1 MTPSSRNTGSRVL
14 RVVGAALLLSGLLH
28 LGVFWLDGSAWAG
41 PISFRKPVLFGVSG
55 GLMALSLAWVLD
67 ALKGRTRRSAM
78 LWSGFIVVEVA
89 LITVQAWRR
98 QWSHFNLATTLDL
111 AIFSIMGALIIAA
124 WLITLWWTRL
134 VLRSDAMEPSTR
146 AAVLGGLALLHL
158 ASVFGVFMSVR
169 GSMVVATGGPHPE
182 LFGAAGSMHLPH
194 AIAIHG
200 LQVMHA
206 AWWLSR
212 SSRLVSVRALW
223 SATVGV
229 FFFFLGA
236 VLQLVLGRAPV
247 DLAPGSAVLLALGVA
262 AFAPLGVALMRPPR
276 RSFALTS

>member
-1 MTPSSRNTGSRVL
+1 MTPSAQDTGSRVL
-14 RVVGAALLLSGLLH
+14 RVVGATLLLSGLFH

-67 ALKGRTRRSAM
+67 ALNGRTRRSAM

-89 LITVQAWRR
+89 LITLQAWRR
-98 QWSHFNLATTLDL
+98 QLSHFNLATTLDL
-111 AIFSIMGALIIAA
+111 AIFSVMGALIIAA

-134 VLRSDAMEPSTR
+134 VLRSEAIEPSTR

-158 ASVFGVFMSVR
+158 ASGFGVFMSVR
-169 GSMVVATGGPHPE
+169 GSMVVATGGTHPE

-212 SSRLVSVRALW
+212 SSRRVSVRALW
-223 SATVGV
+223 SAAVGV
-229 FFFFLGA
+229 FLFFLGA

-247 DLAPGSAVLLALGVA
+247 DLAPGSAVLLALAVT
-262 AFAPLGVALMRPPR
+262 AFAPLGVALLRPPR